1 MGGFGK
7 KAVAPQSSS
16 IPSALVT
23 IANLDPKVKA
33 LSSSKPQPLSS
44 PTQAEVEQG
53 ETSRLLK
60 AKRKG
65 RSMTIL
71 TSPSGVSEQTT
82 LSTKTLLGA

>member
-1 MGGFGK
+1 MGGGSGGIFGK
-7 KAVAPQSSS
+7 GVQMLVGSGAAKPVAPQVEA
-16 IPSALVT
+16 P
-23 IANLDPKVKA
+23 
-33 LSSSKPQPLSS
+33 KPQPISS

-60 AKRKG
+60 AKRRG

-71 TSPSGVSEQTT
+71 TSPSGVSDQTT

>member
-7 KAVAPQSSS
+7 KAVETFTGMGAVKAAAPQVEA
-16 IPSALVT
+16 P
-23 IANLDPKVKA
+23 
-33 LSSSKPQPLSS
+33 KPQPISS
-44 PTQAEVEQG
+44 PTTAEVEQG

-60 AKRKG
+60 AKRRG

-71 TSPSGVSEQTT
+71 TSPSGVSDQTT

>member
-1 MGGFGK
+1 MGGGSGGIFGK
-7 KAVAPQSSS
+7 GVQMLVGSGAAKPVAAPQVEA
-16 IPSALVT
+16 P
-23 IANLDPKVKA
+23 
-33 LSSSKPQPLSS
+33 KPQPISS

-60 AKRKG
+60 AKRRG

-71 TSPSGVSEQTT
+71 TSPSGVGEQTT

>member
-1 MGGFGK
+1 MGGAKPVVNLVKSVVTGK
-7 KAVAPQSSS
+7 SSDIPASVAPQVEA
-16 IPSALVT
+16 P
-23 IANLDPKVKA
+23 
-33 LSSSKPQPLSS
+33 KPQPISS

-60 AKRKG
+60 AKRRG

>member
-1 MGGFGK
+1 MGGGSGGIFGK
-7 KAVAPQSSS
+7 GVQMLVGSGAAKPVAAPQVEA
-16 IPSALVT
+16 P
-23 IANLDPKVKA
+23 
-33 LSSSKPQPLSS
+33 KPQPISS

-60 AKRKG
+60 AKRRG

>member
-1 MGGFGK
+1 MGGGSGGIFGK
-7 KAVAPQSSS
+7 GVQMLVGSGAAKPVAAPQVDA
-16 IPSALVT
+16 P
-23 IANLDPKVKA
+23 
-33 LSSSKPQPLSS
+33 KPQPLSS
-44 PTQAEVEQG
+44 PTQAEIEQG

>member
-1 MGGFGK
+1 MGGGSGGIFGK
-7 KAVAPQSSS
+7 GVQMLVGSGAAKPVAAPQVEA
-16 IPSALVT
+16 P
-23 IANLDPKVKA
+23 
-33 LSSSKPQPLSS
+33 KPQPISS

-60 AKRKG
+60 AKRRG

-71 TSPSGVSEQTT
+71 TSTSGVSDQTT

>member
-1 MGGFGK
+1 MGGVKPVVNLVKSVVTGK
-7 KAVAPQSSS
+7 SSDIPAAVAAPQVDA
-16 IPSALVT
+16 P
-23 IANLDPKVKA
+23 
-33 LSSSKPQPLSS
+33 KPQPLSS

>member
-1 MGGFGK
+1 MGGASPAKIIAPLFGGGAK
-7 KAVAPQSSS
+7 PAAPAPQVDA
-16 IPSALVT
+16 P
-23 IANLDPKVKA
+23 
-33 LSSSKPQPLSS
+33 KPQPLSS

>member
-1 MGGFGK
+1 MGGAKPVVNLVKSVVTGK
-7 KAVAPQSSS
+7 SSDIPAAVAAPQVDA
-16 IPSALVT
+16 P
-23 IANLDPKVKA
+23 
-33 LSSSKPQPLSS
+33 KPQPISS

-60 AKRKG
+60 AKRRG

-71 TSPSGVSEQTT
+71 TSPSGVGEQTT